1 MKFFSTNK
9 PDKPSLVIPARVQKT
24 STQELISWGET
35 SIMALG
41 RAFDDWRYRDEPFY
55 EVEML
60 ADNVKNIILELAN
73 RVDADGKV
81 R

>member
-1 MKFFSTNK
+1 MKFFSTK
-9 PDKPSLVIPARVQKT
+9 KSDKPNLVVPARVQKT
-24 STQELISWGET
+24 PTPELISWGET
-35 SIMALG
+35 SIMFLG
-41 RAFDDWRYRDEPFY
+41 KAFDDWRYRDEPFY

-60 ADNVKNIILELAN
+60 ADNVKNILQELAN